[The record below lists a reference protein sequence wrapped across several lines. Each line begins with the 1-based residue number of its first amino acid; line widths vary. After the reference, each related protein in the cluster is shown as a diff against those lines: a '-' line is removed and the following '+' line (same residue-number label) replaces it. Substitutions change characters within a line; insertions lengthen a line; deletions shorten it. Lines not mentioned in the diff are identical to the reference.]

1 MENYKLITK
10 TEAIELLGI
19 NSQQFNKLSIKPIKE
34 ARNPYYSNKP
44 IKLYFASEIE
54 ELKKSPQVEL
64 FKSRR
69 RNVKKSVLIS
79 EQEAFEF
86 MNEINYFPFDDY
98 ADANIAVQLRK
109 KFLKRYS
116 CYTTEFFIYRR
127 YHPLIDCP
135 LCYNNTIDHI
145 HYVCPKC
152 HNDGYLFRKL
162 SYVDFIVITL
172 SYNNKKYIFFDPYY
186 GRPIKNV
193 FITTQRPEKPNE
205 STITISEK
213 KQYITA
219 LIKFLRYEQPEV
231 YKKEKAEQS
240 KLAKG
245 LLLQLK
251 SENLISE
258 SDI

>member
-79 EQEAFEF
+79 EQEAFDCI
-86 MNEINYFPFDDY
+86 NELNYFHFENY
-98 ADANIAVQLRK
+98 ADANVAVQLRK
-109 KFLKRYS
+109 KFLKCYS
-116 CYTTEFFIYRR
+116 HYITEFYIYRR
-127 YHPLIDCP
+127 YHPLINCP
-135 LCYNNTIDHI
+135 LCYNNTINHI
-145 HYVCPKC
+145 HHLCPKC
-152 HNDGYLFRKL
+152 YNDGYLFRAL
-162 SYVDFIVITL
+162 PYVDFLITTL
-172 SYNNKKYIFFDPYY
+172 MYNNKKYIFFDPYY
-186 GRPIKNV
+186 GKPIDNI
-193 FITTQRPEKPNE
+193 FITTKRPNKLYK
-205 STITISEK
+205 STITIFEK
-213 KQYITA
+213 KLYITA
-219 LIKFLRYEQPEV
+219 LIKFLRYQQPNV

-245 LLLQLK
+245 ALLQLK